1 MSIRNLIAFK
11 ILTLLNLLNR
21 FKVTIDMIKPEKLDH
36 ATTLKGTS
44 EYFDVP
50 PASNRDYKI
59 NFFAHKEGSFGAK
72 VIYLNILLQL

>member
-1 MSIRNLIAFK
+1 MI
-11 ILTLLNLLNR
+11 NR

-50 PASNRDYKI
+50 PASSRDYNL
-59 NFFAHKEGSFGAK
+59 NFFAHKEGLFGAK
-72 VIYLNILLQL
+72 VSVLIFLFK